1 MGRRRARLWAL
12 FQRCNPKAKA
22 KTRKDLASAH
32 VLEAE
37 RPEEFPT
44 PEGYTYREQLCKAKE
59 EIAQLKAERNNTR
72 LLLEHLECLVSRHI
86 PPVGMTTGKRQAQ
99 SPAGM
104 RSEVEVLRALKWLFE
119 HHKALDE
126 KQMILS
132 EENNQE
138 KILTDRVLDV
148 HHEQENMPSANGKRP
163 SDGSLSHKEDMV
175 KKMELQEI
183 IERQL
188 REQSQMEERLAALSA
203 HVKHLEEDLD
213 TARKDLLKSKNMNRK
228 LEQDIRETEDKNRQL
243 QERLELVEKL
253 QQRLRRAETLP
264 EVEAEQ
270 AQRVASLSKDQLILN
285 LETLRAEVDQ
295 TRPRGAPFHHSRP
308 HLGSA
313 PDLRFPVA
321 DRPADSLGNGAV
333 LRCPQKGR
341 LAALHD
347 EPSEARTPPPPSH
360 PWWAPCEAPA
370 PSHCGPEVQTRKEQD
385 CERTQQASMLA
396 DVAQAFESDESVSD
410 DEGDRVTLFSSATQ
424 LSPSRQ
430 ANAKTLTVMMQE
442 QLDIINEE
450 IRLIEEEKENTE
462 QRAEETESREG
473 RGSLGSLRRFK
484 SVSSLNL
491 LSTSSHADSC
501 PPLPKPRRRQ
511 HSLAQE
517 GDQLGIMTLM
527 ILSEENNQEKI
538 LTDRV
543 LDVHHE
549 QENMPSANGKRPS
562 DGSLSHKEDM
572 VKKMELQEII
582 ERQLR
587 EQSQMEERLAALS
600 AHVKHL
606 EEDLDTARKDLLKSK
621 DMNRKLE
628 RDIRETEDKNR
639 QLQERLELVEKLQQ
653 RLRRAETLPEVEAEQ
668 AQRVASLSK
677 DQLIL
682 NLETLRA
689 EVDQTRLR
697 GAPFHHSRPHLGS
710 APDLR
715 FPVADRPADSLGNGA
730 ALRCPQKGRLAALH
744 DEPSEVQTP
753 KEQDWERTQKASMLA
768 DVAQAFESDEGVSDD
783 EGDRVTLFSSAT
795 QLSPGRQ
802 ADAKTLTVMMQEQLD
817 AINEEIRLI
826 EEEKENTE
834 QRAEETESREDR
846 GSLGSL
852 RRFKSVSSLN
862 LLPTSSHAGSCPP
875 LPKPRTRRHSLAQE
889 GDQLGIMTLGDTRSS
904 LSEDLGVPYGNHCE
918 RMTLE
923 LRLPAIREEV
933 GDDKTAIKCE
943 TSTLAWPRSLR
954 MGRLRTGALRTATHE
969 DLRDAHN
976 STGSQ
981 DSPGNNPSSS
991 TSSQGSL
998 HKAPKKKGIKSSI
1011 SRLFRKKEK
1020 GRPEHPS
1027 KEALGP
1033 GPADSK
1039 PGNPESRSGPDE
1051 TARGSLPPQ
1060 VGCSPGQLPSAL
1072 SSVTRACLV
1081 CGQYDWVLLM
1091 VAPQGACSFVASERE
1106 ETSIVP

>member
-1 MGRRRARLWAL
+1 
-12 FQRCNPKAKA
+12 
-22 KTRKDLASAH
+22 
-32 VLEAE
+32 
-37 RPEEFPT
+37 
-44 PEGYTYREQLCKAKE
+44 
-59 EIAQLKAERNNTR
+59 
-72 LLLEHLECLVSRHI
+72 
-86 PPVGMTTGKRQAQ
+86 MTAGKRQAQ

-104 RSEVEVLRALKWLFE
+104 RSEVEVLRALKLLFE

-163 SDGSLSHKEDMV
+163 SDGSLSHKEDV
-175 KKMELQEI
+175 
-183 IERQL
+183 
-188 REQSQMEERLAALSA
+188 
-203 HVKHLEEDLD
+203 
-213 TARKDLLKSKNMNRK
+213 
-228 LEQDIRETEDKNRQL
+228 
-243 QERLELVEKL
+243 
-253 QQRLRRAETLP
+253 
-264 EVEAEQ
+264 
-270 AQRVASLSKDQLILN
+270 
-285 LETLRAEVDQ
+285 
-295 TRPRGAPFHHSRP
+295 
-308 HLGSA
+308 
-313 PDLRFPVA
+313 
-321 DRPADSLGNGAV
+321 
-333 LRCPQKGR
+333 
-341 LAALHD
+341 
-347 EPSEARTPPPPSH
+347 
-360 PWWAPCEAPA
+360 
-370 PSHCGPEVQTRKEQD
+370 
-385 CERTQQASMLA
+385 
-396 DVAQAFESDESVSD
+396 
-410 DEGDRVTLFSSATQ
+410 
-424 LSPSRQ
+424 
-430 ANAKTLTVMMQE
+430 
-442 QLDIINEE
+442 
-450 IRLIEEEKENTE
+450 
-462 QRAEETESREG
+462 
-473 RGSLGSLRRFK
+473 
-484 SVSSLNL
+484 
-491 LSTSSHADSC
+491 
-501 PPLPKPRRRQ
+501 
-511 HSLAQE
+511 
-517 GDQLGIMTLM
+517 
-527 ILSEENNQEKI
+527 
-538 LTDRV
+538 
-543 LDVHHE
+543 
-549 QENMPSANGKRPS
+549 
-562 DGSLSHKEDM
+562 

-621 DMNRKLE
+621 DINRKLE
-628 RDIRETEDKNR
+628 RDVRETEDKNR
-639 QLQERLELVEKLQQ
+639 RLQERLELVEKLQQ

-730 ALRCPQKGRLAALH
+730 VLRCPQKGRLAALH
-744 DEPSEVQTP
+744 DEPSEARTPPPPSHPWWAPCEAPAPSHRGPEVQTP
-753 KEQDWERTQKASMLA
+753 KEQDCEHTQQASMLA

-795 QLSPGRQ
+795 QLSPSRQ

-817 AINEEIRLI
+817 VISEEIRLI

-834 QRAEETESREDR
+834 QRAEETESREGR

-875 LPKPRTRRHSLAQE
+875 LPKPRRRRHSLAQE

-923 LRLPAIREEV
+923 LCNSLLLANLTLTSLPQLPAIREEV
-933 GDDKTAIKCE
+933 EDDKTSIKCE
-943 TSTLAWPRSLR
+943 TSTLAWPRSLQL
-954 MGRLRTGALRTATHE
+954 GRLHTGALRTATHE

-1020 GRPEHPS
+1020 GRPEDPS

-1033 GPADSK
+1033 G
-1039 PGNPESRSGPDE
+1039 RIF
-1051 TARGSLPPQ
+1051 T
-1060 VGCSPGQLPSAL
+1060 PSA
-1072 SSVTRACLV
+1072 T
-1081 CGQYDWVLLM
+1081 WK
-1091 VAPQGACSFVASERE
+1091 APVNADN
-1106 ETSIVP
+1106 

>member
-37 RPEEFPT
+37 RPEKNERLRVVQFEQVHHVDGPACTQIVEFPT

-72 LLLEHLECLVSRHI
+72 LLLEHLECLVSRYI
-86 PPVGMTTGKRQAQ
+86 PPVGMTAGKRQAQ

-295 TRPRGAPFHHSRP
+295 TRLRGAPFHHSRP

-347 EPSEARTPPPPSH
+347 EPS
-360 PWWAPCEAPA
+360 
-370 PSHCGPEVQTRKEQD
+370 EVQTRKEQD

-517 GDQLGIMTLM
+517 GDQLGIMTL
-527 ILSEENNQEKI
+527 
-538 LTDRV
+538 
-543 LDVHHE
+543 
-549 QENMPSANGKRPS
+549 
-562 DGSLSHKEDM
+562 
-572 VKKMELQEII
+572 
-582 ERQLR
+582 
-587 EQSQMEERLAALS
+587 
-600 AHVKHL
+600 
-606 EEDLDTARKDLLKSK
+606 
-621 DMNRKLE
+621 
-628 RDIRETEDKNR
+628 
-639 QLQERLELVEKLQQ
+639 
-653 RLRRAETLPEVEAEQ
+653 
-668 AQRVASLSK
+668 
-677 DQLIL
+677 
-682 NLETLRA
+682 
-689 EVDQTRLR
+689 
-697 GAPFHHSRPHLGS
+697 
-710 APDLR
+710 
-715 FPVADRPADSLGNGA
+715 
-730 ALRCPQKGRLAALH
+730 
-744 DEPSEVQTP
+744 
-753 KEQDWERTQKASMLA
+753 
-768 DVAQAFESDEGVSDD
+768 
-783 EGDRVTLFSSAT
+783 
-795 QLSPGRQ
+795 
-802 ADAKTLTVMMQEQLD
+802 
-817 AINEEIRLI
+817 
-826 EEEKENTE
+826 
-834 QRAEETESREDR
+834 
-846 GSLGSL
+846 
-852 RRFKSVSSLN
+852 
-862 LLPTSSHAGSCPP
+862 
-875 LPKPRTRRHSLAQE
+875 
-889 GDQLGIMTLGDTRSS
+889 GDTRSS
-904 LSEDLGVPYGNHCE
+904 LSEDLGAPYGIHCE

-933 GDDKTAIKCE
+933 GDDKTSIKCE
-943 TSTLAWPRSLR
+943 TSTLAWPRSLQL
-954 MGRLRTGALRTATHE
+954 GRLHTGALRTATHE

-1033 GPADSK
+1033 G
-1039 PGNPESRSGPDE
+1039 RIF
-1051 TARGSLPPQ
+1051 T
-1060 VGCSPGQLPSAL
+1060 PSA
-1072 SSVTRACLV
+1072 T
-1081 CGQYDWVLLM
+1081 WK
-1091 VAPQGACSFVASERE
+1091 APVNADN
-1106 ETSIVP
+1106 

>member
-1 MGRRRARLWAL
+1 MGHRRARLWAL

-44 PEGYTYREQLCKAKE
+44 PEEYTYREQLCKCKE

-72 LLLEHLECLVSRHI
+72 LLLEHLECLVSRYI
-86 PPVGMTTGKRQAQ
+86 PPVGMTAGKRQAQ

-104 RSEVEVLRALKWLFE
+104 RSEVEVLRALKLLFE

-163 SDGSLSHKEDMV
+163 SDGSLSHKEDV
-175 KKMELQEI
+175 
-183 IERQL
+183 
-188 REQSQMEERLAALSA
+188 
-203 HVKHLEEDLD
+203 
-213 TARKDLLKSKNMNRK
+213 
-228 LEQDIRETEDKNRQL
+228 
-243 QERLELVEKL
+243 
-253 QQRLRRAETLP
+253 
-264 EVEAEQ
+264 
-270 AQRVASLSKDQLILN
+270 
-285 LETLRAEVDQ
+285 
-295 TRPRGAPFHHSRP
+295 
-308 HLGSA
+308 
-313 PDLRFPVA
+313 
-321 DRPADSLGNGAV
+321 
-333 LRCPQKGR
+333 
-341 LAALHD
+341 
-347 EPSEARTPPPPSH
+347 
-360 PWWAPCEAPA
+360 
-370 PSHCGPEVQTRKEQD
+370 
-385 CERTQQASMLA
+385 
-396 DVAQAFESDESVSD
+396 
-410 DEGDRVTLFSSATQ
+410 
-424 LSPSRQ
+424 
-430 ANAKTLTVMMQE
+430 
-442 QLDIINEE
+442 
-450 IRLIEEEKENTE
+450 
-462 QRAEETESREG
+462 
-473 RGSLGSLRRFK
+473 
-484 SVSSLNL
+484 
-491 LSTSSHADSC
+491 
-501 PPLPKPRRRQ
+501 
-511 HSLAQE
+511 
-517 GDQLGIMTLM
+517 
-527 ILSEENNQEKI
+527 
-538 LTDRV
+538 
-543 LDVHHE
+543 
-549 QENMPSANGKRPS
+549 
-562 DGSLSHKEDM
+562 

-621 DMNRKLE
+621 DINRKLE
-628 RDIRETEDKNR
+628 RDVRETEDKNR
-639 QLQERLELVEKLQQ
+639 RLQERLELVEKLQQ

-730 ALRCPQKGRLAALH
+730 VLRCPQKGRLAALH

-753 KEQDWERTQKASMLA
+753 KEQDCEHTQQASMLA

-795 QLSPGRQ
+795 QLSPSRQ

-817 AINEEIRLI
+817 VISEEIRLI

-834 QRAEETESREDR
+834 QRAEETESREGR

-875 LPKPRTRRHSLAQE
+875 LPKPRRRRHSLAQE

-923 LRLPAIREEV
+923 LCNSLLLANLTLTSLPQLPAIREEV
-933 GDDKTAIKCE
+933 EDDKTSIKCE
-943 TSTLAWPRSLR
+943 TSTLAWPRSLQL
-954 MGRLRTGALRTATHE
+954 GRLHTGALRTATHE

-1020 GRPEHPS
+1020 GRPEDPS

-1033 GPADSK
+1033 G
-1039 PGNPESRSGPDE
+1039 RIF
-1051 TARGSLPPQ
+1051 T
-1060 VGCSPGQLPSAL
+1060 PSA
-1072 SSVTRACLV
+1072 T
-1081 CGQYDWVLLM
+1081 WK
-1091 VAPQGACSFVASERE
+1091 APVNADN
-1106 ETSIVP
+1106 

>member
-37 RPEEFPT
+37 QPEEFPT

-72 LLLEHLECLVSRHI
+72 LLLEHLECLVSRYI
-86 PPVGMTTGKRQAQ
+86 PPVGMTAGKRQAQ

-126 KQMILS
+126 KMMLS

-138 KILTDRVLDV
+138 KILKDRVLDV

-188 REQSQMEERLAALSA
+188 LEQSQMEERLAALSA

-213 TARKDLLKSKNMNRK
+213 KARKDLLKSKDMNRK
-228 LEQDIRETEDKNRQL
+228 LERDIRETEDKNRRL

-270 AQRVASLSKDQLILN
+270 AQRVASLSKDQLTLN

-295 TRPRGAPFHHSRP
+295 TRLRGAPFHHSRP

-347 EPSEARTPPPPSH
+347 EPSEARTPPPPSR

-370 PSHCGPEVQTRKEQD
+370 LSHRGPEVQTPKEQD
-385 CERTQQASMLA
+385 WECTQQASMLA
-396 DVAQAFESDESVSD
+396 DVAQAFESDEGMSD
-410 DEGDRVTLFSSATQ
+410 DEGDRVALFSST
-424 LSPSRQ
+424 
-430 ANAKTLTVMMQE
+430 
-442 QLDIINEE
+442 
-450 IRLIEEEKENTE
+450 
-462 QRAEETESREG
+462 
-473 RGSLGSLRRFK
+473 
-484 SVSSLNL
+484 
-491 LSTSSHADSC
+491 
-501 PPLPKPRRRQ
+501 
-511 HSLAQE
+511 
-517 GDQLGIMTLM
+517 
-527 ILSEENNQEKI
+527 
-538 LTDRV
+538 
-543 LDVHHE
+543 
-549 QENMPSANGKRPS
+549 
-562 DGSLSHKEDM
+562 
-572 VKKMELQEII
+572 
-582 ERQLR
+582 
-587 EQSQMEERLAALS
+587 
-600 AHVKHL
+600 
-606 EEDLDTARKDLLKSK
+606 
-621 DMNRKLE
+621 
-628 RDIRETEDKNR
+628 
-639 QLQERLELVEKLQQ
+639 
-653 RLRRAETLPEVEAEQ
+653 
-668 AQRVASLSK
+668 
-677 DQLIL
+677 
-682 NLETLRA
+682 
-689 EVDQTRLR
+689 
-697 GAPFHHSRPHLGS
+697 
-710 APDLR
+710 
-715 FPVADRPADSLGNGA
+715 
-730 ALRCPQKGRLAALH
+730 
-744 DEPSEVQTP
+744 
-753 KEQDWERTQKASMLA
+753 
-768 DVAQAFESDEGVSDD
+768 
-783 EGDRVTLFSSAT
+783 T

-826 EEEKENTE
+826 EEEKENME
-834 QRAEETESREDR
+834 QRAKENESREGR

-875 LPKPRTRRHSLAQE
+875 LPKPRTRQHSLAQE

-954 MGRLRTGALRTATHE
+954 LGRLRMGALRTATHE
-969 DLRDAHN
+969 DLGDAHN

-981 DSPGNNPSSS
+981 DSPGNNPTSS

-1033 GPADSK
+1033 G
-1039 PGNPESRSGPDE
+1039 RIF
-1051 TARGSLPPQ
+1051 T
-1060 VGCSPGQLPSAL
+1060 PSA
-1072 SSVTRACLV
+1072 T
-1081 CGQYDWVLLM
+1081 WK
-1091 VAPQGACSFVASERE
+1091 APVNADN
-1106 ETSIVP
+1106 

>member
-37 RPEEFPT
+37 RPEKNERLRVVQFEQVHHVDGPACTQIVEFPT

-72 LLLEHLECLVSRHI
+72 LLLEHLECLVSRYI
-86 PPVGMTTGKRQAQ
+86 PPVGMTAGKRQAQ

-126 KQMILS
+126 KMILS

-295 TRPRGAPFHHSRP
+295 TRLRGAPFHHSRP

-347 EPSEARTPPPPSH
+347 EPS
-360 PWWAPCEAPA
+360 
-370 PSHCGPEVQTRKEQD
+370 EVQTRKEQD

-517 GDQLGIMTLM
+517 GDQLGIMTL
-527 ILSEENNQEKI
+527 
-538 LTDRV
+538 
-543 LDVHHE
+543 
-549 QENMPSANGKRPS
+549 
-562 DGSLSHKEDM
+562 
-572 VKKMELQEII
+572 
-582 ERQLR
+582 
-587 EQSQMEERLAALS
+587 
-600 AHVKHL
+600 
-606 EEDLDTARKDLLKSK
+606 
-621 DMNRKLE
+621 
-628 RDIRETEDKNR
+628 
-639 QLQERLELVEKLQQ
+639 
-653 RLRRAETLPEVEAEQ
+653 
-668 AQRVASLSK
+668 
-677 DQLIL
+677 
-682 NLETLRA
+682 
-689 EVDQTRLR
+689 
-697 GAPFHHSRPHLGS
+697 
-710 APDLR
+710 
-715 FPVADRPADSLGNGA
+715 
-730 ALRCPQKGRLAALH
+730 
-744 DEPSEVQTP
+744 
-753 KEQDWERTQKASMLA
+753 
-768 DVAQAFESDEGVSDD
+768 
-783 EGDRVTLFSSAT
+783 
-795 QLSPGRQ
+795 
-802 ADAKTLTVMMQEQLD
+802 
-817 AINEEIRLI
+817 
-826 EEEKENTE
+826 
-834 QRAEETESREDR
+834 
-846 GSLGSL
+846 
-852 RRFKSVSSLN
+852 
-862 LLPTSSHAGSCPP
+862 
-875 LPKPRTRRHSLAQE
+875 
-889 GDQLGIMTLGDTRSS
+889 GDTRSS
-904 LSEDLGVPYGNHCE
+904 LSEDLGAPYGIHCE

-933 GDDKTAIKCE
+933 GDDKTSIKCE
-943 TSTLAWPRSLR
+943 TSTLAWPRSLQL
-954 MGRLRTGALRTATHE
+954 GRLHTGALRTATHE

-1033 GPADSK
+1033 G
-1039 PGNPESRSGPDE
+1039 RIF
-1051 TARGSLPPQ
+1051 T
-1060 VGCSPGQLPSAL
+1060 PSA
-1072 SSVTRACLV
+1072 T
-1081 CGQYDWVLLM
+1081 WK
-1091 VAPQGACSFVASERE
+1091 APVNADN
-1106 ETSIVP
+1106 

>member
-1 MGRRRARLWAL
+1 MGHRRARLWAL

-44 PEGYTYREQLCKAKE
+44 PEEYTYREQLCKCKE

-72 LLLEHLECLVSRHI
+72 LLLEHLECLVSRYI
-86 PPVGMTTGKRQAQ
+86 PPVGMTAGKRQAQ

-104 RSEVEVLRALKWLFE
+104 RSEVEVLRALKLLFE

-163 SDGSLSHKEDMV
+163 SDGSLSHKEDVV

-213 TARKDLLKSKNMNRK
+213 TARKDLLKSKDINRK
-228 LEQDIRETEDKNRQL
+228 LERDVRE
-243 QERLELVEKL
+243 
-253 QQRLRRAETLP
+253 
-264 EVEAEQ
+264 
-270 AQRVASLSKDQLILN
+270 DQLILN

-295 TRPRGAPFHHSRP
+295 TRLRGAPFHHSRP

-370 PSHCGPEVQTRKEQD
+370 PSHRGPEVQTPKEQD
-385 CERTQQASMLA
+385 CEHTQQASMLA
-396 DVAQAFESDESVSD
+396 DVAQAFESDEGVSD

-430 ANAKTLTVMMQE
+430 ADAKTLTVMMQE
-442 QLDIINEE
+442 QLDVISEE

-491 LSTSSHADSC
+491 L
-501 PPLPKPRRRQ
+501 
-511 HSLAQE
+511 
-517 GDQLGIMTLM
+517 
-527 ILSEENNQEKI
+527 
-538 LTDRV
+538 
-543 LDVHHE
+543 
-549 QENMPSANGKRPS
+549 
-562 DGSLSHKEDM
+562 
-572 VKKMELQEII
+572 
-582 ERQLR
+582 
-587 EQSQMEERLAALS
+587 
-600 AHVKHL
+600 
-606 EEDLDTARKDLLKSK
+606 
-621 DMNRKLE
+621 
-628 RDIRETEDKNR
+628 
-639 QLQERLELVEKLQQ
+639 
-653 RLRRAETLPEVEAEQ
+653 
-668 AQRVASLSK
+668 
-677 DQLIL
+677 
-682 NLETLRA
+682 
-689 EVDQTRLR
+689 
-697 GAPFHHSRPHLGS
+697 
-710 APDLR
+710 
-715 FPVADRPADSLGNGA
+715 
-730 ALRCPQKGRLAALH
+730 
-744 DEPSEVQTP
+744 
-753 KEQDWERTQKASMLA
+753 
-768 DVAQAFESDEGVSDD
+768 
-783 EGDRVTLFSSAT
+783 
-795 QLSPGRQ
+795 
-802 ADAKTLTVMMQEQLD
+802 
-817 AINEEIRLI
+817 
-826 EEEKENTE
+826 
-834 QRAEETESREDR
+834 
-846 GSLGSL
+846 
-852 RRFKSVSSLN
+852 
-862 LLPTSSHAGSCPP
+862 PTSSHAGSCPP
-875 LPKPRTRRHSLAQE
+875 LPKPRRRRHSLAQE

-923 LRLPAIREEV
+923 LCNSLLLANLTLTSLPQLPAIREEV
-933 GDDKTAIKCE
+933 EDDKTSIKCE
-943 TSTLAWPRSLR
+943 TSTLAWPRSLQL
-954 MGRLRTGALRTATHE
+954 GRLHTGALRTATHE

-1020 GRPEHPS
+1020 GRPEDPS

-1033 GPADSK
+1033 G
-1039 PGNPESRSGPDE
+1039 RIF
-1051 TARGSLPPQ
+1051 T
-1060 VGCSPGQLPSAL
+1060 PSA
-1072 SSVTRACLV
+1072 T
-1081 CGQYDWVLLM
+1081 WK
-1091 VAPQGACSFVASERE
+1091 APVNADN
-1106 ETSIVP
+1106 

>member
-1 MGRRRARLWAL
+1 MGHRRARLWAL

-37 RPEEFPT
+37 RPE
-44 PEGYTYREQLCKAKE
+44 
-59 EIAQLKAERNNTR
+59 
-72 LLLEHLECLVSRHI
+72 
-86 PPVGMTTGKRQAQ
+86 
-99 SPAGM
+99 
-104 RSEVEVLRALKWLFE
+104 
-119 HHKALDE
+119 
-126 KQMILS
+126 QMILS

-163 SDGSLSHKEDMV
+163 SDGSLSHKEDV
-175 KKMELQEI
+175 
-183 IERQL
+183 
-188 REQSQMEERLAALSA
+188 
-203 HVKHLEEDLD
+203 
-213 TARKDLLKSKNMNRK
+213 
-228 LEQDIRETEDKNRQL
+228 
-243 QERLELVEKL
+243 
-253 QQRLRRAETLP
+253 
-264 EVEAEQ
+264 
-270 AQRVASLSKDQLILN
+270 
-285 LETLRAEVDQ
+285 
-295 TRPRGAPFHHSRP
+295 
-308 HLGSA
+308 
-313 PDLRFPVA
+313 
-321 DRPADSLGNGAV
+321 
-333 LRCPQKGR
+333 
-341 LAALHD
+341 
-347 EPSEARTPPPPSH
+347 
-360 PWWAPCEAPA
+360 
-370 PSHCGPEVQTRKEQD
+370 
-385 CERTQQASMLA
+385 
-396 DVAQAFESDESVSD
+396 
-410 DEGDRVTLFSSATQ
+410 
-424 LSPSRQ
+424 
-430 ANAKTLTVMMQE
+430 
-442 QLDIINEE
+442 
-450 IRLIEEEKENTE
+450 
-462 QRAEETESREG
+462 
-473 RGSLGSLRRFK
+473 
-484 SVSSLNL
+484 
-491 LSTSSHADSC
+491 
-501 PPLPKPRRRQ
+501 
-511 HSLAQE
+511 
-517 GDQLGIMTLM
+517 
-527 ILSEENNQEKI
+527 
-538 LTDRV
+538 
-543 LDVHHE
+543 
-549 QENMPSANGKRPS
+549 
-562 DGSLSHKEDM
+562 

-621 DMNRKLE
+621 DINRKLE
-628 RDIRETEDKNR
+628 RDVRETEDKNR
-639 QLQERLELVEKLQQ
+639 RLQERLELVEKLQQ

-730 ALRCPQKGRLAALH
+730 VLRCPQKGRLAALH
-744 DEPSEVQTP
+744 DEPSEARTPPPPSHPWWAPCEAPAPSHRGPEVQTP
-753 KEQDWERTQKASMLA
+753 KEQDCEHTQQASMLA

-795 QLSPGRQ
+795 QLSPSRQ

-817 AINEEIRLI
+817 VISEEIRLI

-834 QRAEETESREDR
+834 QRAEETESREGR

-875 LPKPRTRRHSLAQE
+875 LPKPRRRRHSLAQE

-923 LRLPAIREEV
+923 LCNSLLLANLTLTSLPQLPAIREEV
-933 GDDKTAIKCE
+933 EDDKTSIKCE
-943 TSTLAWPRSLR
+943 TSTLAWPRSLQL
-954 MGRLRTGALRTATHE
+954 GRLHTGALRTATHE

-1020 GRPEHPS
+1020 GRPEDPS

-1033 GPADSK
+1033 G
-1039 PGNPESRSGPDE
+1039 RIF
-1051 TARGSLPPQ
+1051 T
-1060 VGCSPGQLPSAL
+1060 PSA
-1072 SSVTRACLV
+1072 T
-1081 CGQYDWVLLM
+1081 WK
-1091 VAPQGACSFVASERE
+1091 APVNADN
-1106 ETSIVP
+1106 